1 MEAKYLK
8 INPADN
14 VAVAITTLPAGE
26 KLTVDGKEITLNED
40 VSAGHK
46 FALKD
51 FAEGEN
57 VIKYGY
63 PIGHARKAQKQGDW
77 MNENNI
83 KTNLSG
89 LLEYTYN
96 PVNVDLNTTTLNLNT
111 GAPNLT
117 FRGYKRK
124 NGDVGVRNEIWIIPT
139 VGCVNGIIN
148 QLAEGLRRETGGKGV
163 DAIMA
168 YPHNY
173 GCSQLGDDHENT
185 KKILRDMVLHP
196 NAGAVLV
203 VGLGCENN
211 QPDVFREFLGD
222 YDQERVKFMVT
233 QKVGDE
239 YEEGMELLRELYAK
253 AIQDQ
258 REDIP
263 LSELRVGLKCG
274 GSDGFSGITANPL
287 LGMFSDFLVAQG
299 GTSVLT
305 EVPEMFGAEGF
316 LMDRCQ
322 NEKVFEKAVHMIN
335 GFKEYFISHNEVVYD
350 NPSPG
355 NKQGGI
361 TTLEDKSCGCV
372 QKGGTAPIMDVI
384 GYGDPVVTKGLNML
398 YGPGND
404 LVSATA
410 MTAAG
415 AHLILFSTG
424 RGTPFSAPAP
434 TLKISTNTPL
444 AEKKSGWIDFNTGV
458 IADGEKTI
466 DEAARDLLDL
476 VIRVA
481 GGEQTKAEKHG
492 FREISIFKDGVV
504 L

>member
-26 KLTVDGKEITLNED
+26 KLTVDGKGITLNED
-40 VSAGHK
+40 VPAGHK

-63 PIGHARKAQKQGDW
+63 PIYHARKAQKQGDW

-305 EVPEMFGAEGF
+305 EVPEMFGAETI
-316 LMDRCQ
+316 LMNRCRTK
-322 NEKVFEKAVHMIN
+322 ELFEDTVKLIN
-335 GFKEYFISHNEVVYD
+335 DFKEYFLSHGEPVGE

-355 NKQGGI
+355 NKAGGI
-361 TTLEDKSCGCV
+361 STLEDKALGCTQKCGTSYV
-372 QKGGTAPIMDVI
+372 E
-384 GYGDPVVTKGLNML
+384 GYFHMAN
-398 YGPGND
+398 
-404 LVSATA
+404 A
-410 MTAAG
+410 
-415 AHLILFSTG
+415 
-424 RGTPFSAPAP
+424 
-434 TLKISTNTPL
+434 
-444 AEKKSGWIDFNTGV
+444 
-458 IADGEKTI
+458 
-466 DEAARDLLDL
+466 
-476 VIRVA
+476 
-481 GGEQTKAEKHG
+481 
-492 FREISIFKDGVV
+492 
-504 L
+504 